1 MEEKVLEVRDLTM
14 QFYGLKA
21 LDGIETSVSAG
32 EFVGIVGTNGSGKT
46 TFVNVM
52 TGYLTPT
59 SGSAKV
65 LGREIKG
72 LHPFHVTKMGVS
84 RSFQIAQLFQ
94 ELTAEENMLLAL
106 AARENVDKKIRMPLK
121 KKDFLDEAG
130 ELLDLFK
137 LRDRKQ
143 SRASELPAG
152 DRKVLDI
159 AMAFALKPVLLFLD
173 EPTSGVST
181 EEKFQVM
188 ETLVHALQTRGVTVV
203 FIEHDLEIVKRFAHR
218 VLDFD
223 EGKIIADG
231 LPEEVLQG

>member
-1 MEEKVLEVRDLTM
+1 MEENVLEVHDLTM
-14 QFYGLKA
+14 HFYGLKA
-21 LDGIETSVSAG
+21 LDGINTSVSAG

-46 TFVNVM
+46 TFVNVI
-52 TGYLTPT
+52 TGYLAPT
-59 SGSAKV
+59 SGSFRV
-65 LGREIKG
+65 MGREIKG
-72 LHPFHVTKMGVS
+72 LYPYHLTKMGVS

-94 ELTAEENMLLAL
+94 DLTVEENMLLAL
-106 AARENVDKKIRMPLK
+106 AARENVDKKIRIPLK
-121 KKDFLDEAG
+121 KKNFVEETG
-130 ELLDLFK
+130 ELIELFK
-137 LRDRKQ
+137 LGARKEN
-143 SRASELPAG
+143 RASELPAG

-181 EEKFQVM
+181 EEKFPVM
-188 ETLVHALQTRGVTVV
+188 ETLVQALQTRGVTVV

-231 LPEEVLQG
+231 LPGEVLQG

>member
-137 LRDRKQ
+137 LGDRKQ

>member
-1 MEEKVLEVRDLTM
+1 MEEKVFEVRELTM
-14 QFYGLKA
+14 QFYGLTA
-21 LDGIETSVSAG
+21 LDSISTTVSAG

-52 TGYLTPT
+52 TGYLSPT
-59 SGSAKV
+59 SGSVKV

-72 LHPFHVTKMGVS
+72 LYPYHLTKMGVS

-94 ELTAEENMLLAL
+94 DLTVEENMLFAL

-121 KKDFLDEAG
+121 SKDFLKEAG

-137 LRDRKQ
+137 LGARKENK
-143 SRASELPAG
+143 ASELPAG

-159 AMAFALKPVLLFLD
+159 AMAFGLKPTLLFLD

-188 ETLVHALQTRGVTVV
+188 ETLVQALQTRGVTVV
-203 FIEHDLEIVKRFAHR
+203 FIEHDLEIVKKFAQR

-231 LPEEVLQG
+231 LPEDVLEG

>member
-1 MEEKVLEVRDLTM
+1 MEEKVLEVHDLTM

-21 LDGIETSVSAG
+21 LDGINTSVASG

-59 SGSAKV
+59 SGSVKV
-65 LGREIKG
+65 LGREIRG
-72 LHPFHVTKMGVS
+72 LYPYHLTKMGVS

-94 ELTAEENMLLAL
+94 ELTVEENMLLAL
-106 AARENVDKKIRMPLK
+106 AARENVDKKIRIPLK
-121 KKDFLDEAG
+121 KKDFLEETA

-137 LRDRKQ
+137 LGGRKENK
-143 SRASELPAG
+143 ASELPAG

-188 ETLVHALQTRGVTVV
+188 ETLVKALQTRGDTVV
-203 FIEHDLEIVKRFAHR
+203 FIEHDLEIVKKFAQR